1 LEIRILLLTFN
12 NGDNLE
18 TTTNFITMRS
28 KIWVLAT
35 AALLAT
41 GVSFAHDGGG
51 KDKGKGKKTAPKTC
65 GKQCGKK
72 H

>member
-1 LEIRILLLTFN
+1 
-12 NGDNLE
+12 
-18 TTTNFITMRS
+18 MRS

-35 AALLAT
+35 VAFLAS
-41 GVSFAHDGGG
+41 GVSFAHDGGDKG
-51 KDKGKGKKTAPKTC
+51 KGKGKKTVSKTC